1 MKFIVIQILFLIML
15 PTNAISQEVIDKD
28 LGPDTAGR
36 IDTPDVPEIVQQ
48 SATAEVET
56 SDIQPRVRYVSDEF
70 FVPLRETP
78 CARCKI
84 VHRGIKSGT
93 KIDLLDVKDDWGLVI
108 TLTGHKGWMPR
119 QFIVS
124 SPVAKNLL
132 SVSEVENAFVRSENE
147 SLLRDIASLKQQVR
161 ELSDTVSKVEY
172 DKDQISRRLS
182 EVVGISSDP
191 VALNNQNEAL
201 VKQNHVL
208 QSNNDVLIAD
218 IEILENNRRNQS
230 FLYGGLTVFM
240 GALLAILIPKLRGRK
255 KFSEWG

>member
-1 MKFIVIQILFLIML
+1 MKFIVITIFSLIML
-15 PTNAISQEVIDKD
+15 STSAISQEVIDKD
-28 LGPDTAGR
+28 IDPDTASS
-36 IDTPDVPEIVQQ
+36 IDTPDVPEIVRQ
-48 SATAEVET
+48 SAAAETEN
-56 SDIQPRVRYVSDEF
+56 SEIEPRVRYISDEF

-93 KIDLLDVKDDWGLVI
+93 KIELLDNLDGWGLVS
-108 TLTGHKGWMPR
+108 TAKGYKGWMPE
-119 QFIVS
+119 QFVVP
-124 SPVAKNLL
+124 SPAAKDLL
-132 SVSEVENAFVRSENE
+132 LNSEETNALITFENKE
-147 SLLRDIASLKQQVR
+147 LLQEIDLLKQQVDS
-161 ELSDTVSKVEY
+161 LLDAVDKAEY
-172 DKDQISRRLS
+172 NKDEMGKRLS
-182 EVVGISSDP
+182 EVEGISSSP

-218 IEILENNRRNQS
+218 IGILENDRRNQS